1 MSLIPPNMGM
11 AQFSGEIRNLFDRIW
26 HIHKEVERVMKLK
39 VVLMF
44 LPVLFSGLNAAFGQI
59 ERPPSPPKDE
69 GEVIRVD
76 TELVDVPVVVTDK
89 VGKPILNLKKNN
101 FSIYEDG
108 KLQEVEEFAATSA
121 PFEVALLLD
130 TSGSTRADIEL
141 IRRSAR
147 EFIGSLRP
155 GDRVAIIAFR
165 TDVADG
171 RGTALSEVVTELTDD
186 RDELANALMNVATSN
201 GTPYYD
207 GLIQVSMRVF
217 GRAPTEEFRGRRA
230 LVALTDGVDSTSIA
244 QFDEA
249 REMFESAGIVNYFI
263 KVDTRTFFEENLLGD
278 CQSAIRFSQAQ
289 IRRYYAGFSK
299 SADMEKAAD
308 FCGLG
313 DFERLAVSKRLY
325 EIADEE
331 MNLLA
336 KTSGGRVF
344 PIGDLNDAR
353 AAFKLVA
360 DEIGTKY
367 SLGYYSTNN
376 QKGGYRAIRV
386 ELKGLPP
393 GTLVRARE
401 GYKAHK

>member
-1 MSLIPPNMGM
+1 
-11 AQFSGEIRNLFDRIW
+11 
-26 HIHKEVERVMKLK
+26 MKLR
-39 VVLMF
+39 VVLMM
-44 LPVLFSGLNAAFGQI
+44 LPVLLFGLPAAFGQI
-59 ERPPSPPKDE
+59 NRPAPPLKEE
-69 GEVIRVD
+69 GDVLRVD
-76 TELVDVPVVVTDK
+76 TELVDVPVVVTDRA
-89 VGKPILNLKKNN
+89 GKPILNLKKSN
-101 FSIYEDG
+101 FAVYEDG
-108 KLQEVEEFAATSA
+108 KLQEVEEFAAASA

-147 EFIGSLRP
+147 EFIEALRP
-155 GDRVAIIAFR
+155 GDRVAIVAFR
-165 TDVADG
+165 TDVVAG
-171 RGTALSEVVTELTDD
+171 RGTALSEVITELTDD
-186 RDELANALMNVATSN
+186 RDDLANALMNVATSN

-207 GLIQVSMRVF
+207 GLLQVVKRVF
-217 GRAPTEEFRGRRA
+217 ARPPTEEFRGRRA

-249 REMFESAGIVNYFI
+249 KEMFDSAGIVNYFI

-289 IRRYYAGFSK
+289 IRRYYASFSS
-299 SADMEKAAD
+299 SADMEKASD

-313 DFERLAVSKRLY
+313 EFERLAVSKRLY

-344 PIGDLNDAR
+344 PIGNLNDAR
-353 AAFKLVA
+353 RAFKLVA

-376 QKGGYRAIRV
+376 QKGGYRAIKV
-386 ELKGLPP
+386 ELKGVPA
-393 GTLVRARE
+393 GTSIRARE
-401 GYKAHK
+401 GYRAPE